1 MAKRKIKSELSL
13 GQNQKN
19 REGLRIS
26 LSGEVR
32 PIFYSGR
39 GNSGVIRFQERRHED
54 CLIQNSKQVSQW
66 GQEAGLRDSI
76 KVPLK

>member
-39 GNSGVIRFQERRHED
+39 GNSGVIRLQERRHED
-54 CLIQNSKQVSQW
+54 CLIQNSKQVSRW